1 MSTIKIDT
9 NLFANCGSQEMA
21 NWMIYGA
28 NGYTGEL
35 IAREAKARGLHPILA
50 GRNEKAIRA
59 LAEKLGF
66 NNRIFNLSDQKNT
79 VNQLLD
85 VQLVLNCAGP
95 FSTTSQQMITAC
107 IQSGTHYID
116 ITGEISTFEYA
127 HSQNLLAQEANIVL
141 CPGVGFDV
149 TPTDCIA
156 AQLKQMLPDANYLAL
171 GFDSNSA
178 MSPGTAKTAV
188 EGLAIGGKVRIN
200 SQIKTVPL
208 AWKTRFIDFGTGEK
222 LATTIP
228 WGDVSTAFYTTG
240 IPNIEVYIPISPKRL
255 SMLKRVN
262 YIRWIFGW
270 RFVQRFLKKKAA
282 EQKGPNREQF
292 KSQLTYVWGEAIN
305 AQGQSKTV
313 RITTA
318 NGYALTVASSLGI
331 AEYLLKNKLNG
342 GYRTPSQLMGL
353 DFITK
358 LAGYSDKV

>member
-1 MSTIKIDT
+1 
-9 NLFANCGSQEMA
+9 MA

-35 IAREAKARGLHPILA
+35 IAREAKTRGLNPILA
-50 GRNEKAIRA
+50 GRNEKAIIS
-59 LAEKLGF
+59 LADELGF
-66 NNRIFNLSDQKNT
+66 NGRVFNLSDQKNT
-79 VNQLLD
+79 VNQLSD

-107 IQSGTHYID
+107 IQSGTHYLD
-116 ITGEISTFEYA
+116 ITGEIATFEYA
-127 HSQNLLAQEANIVL
+127 HSQNLLAEEANIIL

-149 TPTDCIA
+149 TPTDCLA

-188 EGLAIGGKVRIN
+188 EGLAMGGKVRIN
-200 SQIKTVPL
+200 SEIKTVPL
-208 AWKTRFIDFGTGEK
+208 AWKTRRIDFGKGEK

-228 WGDVSTAFYTTG
+228 WGDISTAFYTTD

-255 SMLKRVN
+255 SILKRAN
-262 YIRWIFGW
+262 YIRWLLGW
-270 RFVQRFLKKKAA
+270 GFIQGFLKKKAA
-282 EQKGPNREQF
+282 EQKGPNIEQF
-292 KSQLTYVWGEAIN
+292 KSQLTYIWGEATN
-305 AQGQSKTV
+305 PQGKSKTV

-318 NGYALTVASSLGI
+318 NGYALTVASSVGI
-331 AEYLLKNKLNG
+331 AEYLLKNKVKG
-342 GYRTPSQLMGL
+342 GYRTPSQLMGS

-358 LAGYSDKV
+358 LPGYSENFNSEHPLSS

>member
-1 MSTIKIDT
+1 M
-9 NLFANCGSQEMA
+9 N

-35 IAREAKARGLHPILA
+35 IAREAKVRGLNPILA
-50 GRNEKAIRA
+50 GRNEKAIIS
-59 LAEKLGF
+59 LAKELGF
-66 NNRIFNLSDQKNT
+66 TSRVFSLSDQKNIIS
-79 VNQLLD
+79 QLSD

-107 IQSGTHYID
+107 IQSGAHYID

-127 HSQNLLAQEANIVL
+127 HKQNLRAEEANIVL

-188 EGLAIGGKVRIN
+188 EGLALGGKVRIHG
-200 SQIKTVPL
+200 QIKRVPL
-208 AWKTRFIDFGTGEK
+208 AWKTRFIDFGRGEK

-228 WGDVSTAFYTTG
+228 WGDISTAFYTTG

-255 SMLKRVN
+255 SILKRAN
-262 YIRWIFGW
+262 SIRWLLGLS
-270 RFVQRFLKKKAA
+270 FVQNFLKKKAA
-282 EQKGPNREQF
+282 EQKGPNMEQF
-292 KSQLTYVWGEAIN
+292 KNQLTYVWGEAKN
-305 AQGQSKTV
+305 AHGNSKAV

-318 NGYALTVASSLGI
+318 NGYAFTVVSSLGI
-331 AEYLLKNKLNG
+331 AEYLLNNKVKG
-342 GYRTPSQLMGL
+342 GYKTPSQLMGS
-353 DFITK
+353 DFITR
-358 LAGYSDKV
+358 L

>member
-1 MSTIKIDT
+1 M
-9 NLFANCGSQEMA
+9 N

-35 IAREAKARGLHPILA
+35 IAREAKVRGLNPILA
-50 GRNEKAIRA
+50 GRNEKAIIP
-59 LAEKLGF
+59 LAKELEF
-66 NNRIFNLSDQKNT
+66 SSRVFDLSDQQNIIS
-79 VNQLLD
+79 QLSN

-95 FSTTSQQMITAC
+95 FSATSKQMITAC
-107 IQSGTHYID
+107 LQSGSHYID

-127 HSQNLLAQEANIVL
+127 HNQNLLAEEAKIVL

-188 EGLAIGGKVRIN
+188 EGLALGGKVRIDG
-200 SQIKTVPL
+200 QIKTVPL
-208 AWKTRFIDFGTGEK
+208 AWKTRFIDFGRGEK

-228 WGDVSTAFYTTG
+228 WGDISTAFYTTG
-240 IPNIEVYIPISPKRL
+240 IPNIEVYVPISPKRL
-255 SMLKRVN
+255 SILKRVN
-262 YIRWIFGW
+262 YIRWLLGLSLI
-270 RFVQRFLKKKAA
+270 QNFLKKKAA
-282 EQKGPNREQF
+282 EQKGPNTEQF
-292 KSQLTYVWGEAIN
+292 KSQRTYVWGEAKN
-305 AQGQSKTV
+305 AHGNSKTV

-331 AEYLLKNKLNG
+331 AEYLLKNKVKG
-342 GYRTPSQLMGL
+342 GYRTPSQLMEA
-353 DFITK
+353 DFITR
-358 LAGYSDKV
+358 L

>member
-1 MSTIKIDT
+1 
-9 NLFANCGSQEMA
+9 MA

-35 IAREAKARGLHPILA
+35 IAREAKARGLNPILA
-50 GRNEKAIRA
+50 GRNENAIIA
-59 LAEKLGF
+59 LAEELGF

-79 VNQLLD
+79 VHQLSE

-107 IQSGTHYID
+107 IQSGTHYLD

-127 HSQNLLAQEANIVL
+127 HSQNLRAEEANIVL

-156 AQLKQMLPDANYLAL
+156 AQLKQMLPDAHYLAL

-178 MSPGTAKTAV
+178 MSPGTAKTAI
-188 EGLAIGGKVRIN
+188 EGLAMGGKVRIN
-200 SQIKTVPL
+200 GQIKTVPL
-208 AWKTRFIDFGTGEK
+208 AWKTRLIDFGKGDK

-240 IPNIEVYIPISPKRL
+240 IPNIEVYIPMSSKRL
-255 SMLKRVN
+255 SILKRAN
-262 YIRWIFGW
+262 YIRWLLGW
-270 RFVQRFLKKKAA
+270 SFIQSFLKKKAA
-282 EQKGPNREQF
+282 EQKGPNIEQV
-292 KSQLTYVWGEAIN
+292 KSQLTYVWGEVTN
-305 AQGQSKTV
+305 TQGKSKAV

-331 AEYLLKNKLNG
+331 AEYLLNNKLKG
-342 GYRTPSQLMGL
+342 GYKTPSQVVGS
-353 DFITK
+353 DFIK
-358 LAGYSDKV
+358 GLPGYSENFNRDDSLK

>member
-1 MSTIKIDT
+1 M
-9 NLFANCGSQEMA
+9 N

-35 IAREAKARGLHPILA
+35 IAREAKVRGLNPILA
-50 GRNEKAIRA
+50 GRNQKALLA
-59 LAEKLGF
+59 LVKDLGF
-66 NNRIFNLSDQKNT
+66 NSRVFELSDQKNIIS
-79 VNQLLD
+79 QLSN
-85 VQLVLNCAGP
+85 VHLVLNCAGP

-127 HSQNLLAQEANIVL
+127 HNQNLRAEEANIVL

-156 AQLKQMLPDANYLAL
+156 AQLKQILPDANYLAL

-188 EGLAIGGKVRIN
+188 EGLALGGKVRIN
-200 SQIKTVPL
+200 GQIKIVPL
-208 AWKTRFIDFGTGEK
+208 AWKTRFIDFGRGEK

-228 WGDVSTAFYTTG
+228 WGDISTAFYTTG
-240 IPNIEVYIPISPKRL
+240 IPNIEVYVPISPKRL
-255 SMLKRVN
+255 SILKRAN
-262 YIRWIFGW
+262 YIRWLLGLSLI
-270 RFVQRFLKKKAA
+270 QNFLKKKAA
-282 EQKGPNREQF
+282 EQKGPNTEQF
-292 KSQLTYVWGEAIN
+292 KSQLTYVWGEVKN
-305 AQGQSKTV
+305 AHGISKTV

-331 AEYLLKNKLNG
+331 AEYLLKNKVKG
-342 GYRTPSQLMGL
+342 GYRTPSQLMGA
-353 DFITK
+353 DFITT
-358 LAGYSDKV
+358 L

>member
-1 MSTIKIDT
+1 M
-9 NLFANCGSQEMA
+9 N

-35 IAREAKARGLHPILA
+35 IAREAKVRGLNPILA
-50 GRNEKAIRA
+50 GRNEKAIIA
-59 LAEKLGF
+59 LAEELGCAH
-66 NNRIFNLSDQKNT
+66 RVFNLSDQHT
-79 VNQLLD
+79 IISQLSE

-95 FSTTSQQMITAC
+95 FSATCQPMISAC
-107 IQSGTHYID
+107 VQSATHYID
-116 ITGEISTFEYA
+116 ITGEISIFEYA
-127 HSQNLLAQEANIVL
+127 HSQNLRAEEANIIL

-171 GFDSNSA
+171 GFDSNSS
-178 MSPGTAKTAV
+178 MSPGTAKTAI
-188 EGLAIGGKVRIN
+188 EGLALGGKARIN

-208 AWKTRFIDFGTGEK
+208 AWKTRIIDFGKGEK

-255 SMLKRVN
+255 SVLKRAN
-262 YIRWIFGW
+262 YIRWLLGLSFI
-270 RFVQRFLKKKAA
+270 QSFLKKKAA
-282 EQKGPNREQF
+282 EQKGPGIEQL
-292 KSQLTYVWGEAIN
+292 KRQRTHVWGEAKN
-305 AQGQSKTV
+305 AQGECKTV

-331 AEYLLKNKLNG
+331 AEYLLKNELKG
-342 GYRTPSQLMGL
+342 GYRTPSQLMGSE
-353 DFITK
+353 FITR
-358 LAGYSDKV
+358 LPGYSE

>member
-1 MSTIKIDT
+1 M
-9 NLFANCGSQEMA
+9 N

-35 IAREAKARGLHPILA
+35 IAREAKVRGLNPILA
-50 GRNEKAIRA
+50 GRNEKAIIS
-59 LAEKLGF
+59 LAEELGF
-66 NNRIFNLSDQKNT
+66 DSRIFNLSDQINT
-79 VNQLLD
+79 ISQLYD

-95 FSTTSQQMITAC
+95 FSATSQQMITAC
-107 IQSGTHYID
+107 IRSGTHYID
-116 ITGEISTFEYA
+116 ITGEISIFEYA
-127 HSQNLLAQEANIVL
+127 HSQNLLAEEVNIVL

-188 EGLAIGGKVRIN
+188 EGLAIGGQVRIN
-200 SQIKTVPL
+200 GQIKTVPL
-208 AWKTRFIDFGTGEK
+208 AWKTRLIDFGKGEK

-228 WGDVSTAFYTTG
+228 WGDISTAFYTTG

-255 SMLKRVN
+255 SILKRAN
-262 YIRWIFGW
+262 YIRWLLGLSFI
-270 RFVQRFLKKKAA
+270 QSFLKKKAA
-282 EQKGPNREQF
+282 EQKGPNIEQF
-292 KSQLTYVWGEAIN
+292 KSQLTHVWGEAKN
-305 AQGQSKTV
+305 AQGKSKTV

-331 AEYLLKNKLNG
+331 TEHLLKNKLKG
-342 GYRTPSQLMGL
+342 GYRTPSQLMGS
-353 DFITK
+353 DFIAR
-358 LAGYSDKV
+358 LPGYSEYFFDSDNPPK